1 MVDDHGRVDRNA
13 DAGVAG
19 VPVRRTPRQA
29 RSKEKL
35 ARVLEA
41 ADRLLV
47 AEGAEALTTTRV
59 AAEAGVSVGA
69 LYQYLPDRDAIVD
82 TLADRYLARLETL
95 MDSFVDRASRESWPD
110 PAAVLVDAFAGL
122 YRSEPGLRAL
132 WFGHHLTE
140 RTREADRVH
149 KHAMAIGVHR
159 ILVAQRLLPDD
170 AAAAAMVRRSAW
182 EPRPENTVA
191 NHTVPPLDFRPPP
204 YPGLING
211 PQVFDRISGN
221 FTGTTDEIIQWAAC

>member
-1 MVDDHGRVDRNA
+1 MSSAGDPIDADPEAGRT
-13 DAGVAG
+13 GM
-19 VPVRRTPRQA
+19 PLRRTPRQA
-29 RSKEKL
+29 RSRQKL

-69 LYQYLPDRDAIVD
+69 LYQYLPDRGAIVD

-95 MDSFVDRASRESWPD
+95 MGSFIDRASRETWPD
-110 PAAVLVDAFAGL
+110 PVAVLVDAFADL

-140 RTREADRVH
+140 RTREADRLH
-149 KHAMAIGVHR
+149 KHAMAVGLHR

-170 AAAAAMVRRSAW
+170 AATAAAC
-182 EPRPENTVA
+182 
-191 NHTVPPLDFRPPP
+191 HTAFLAADAVIQEAFRADTEGAAALLEHLKIMLEA
-204 YPGLING
+204 YLARLTATPG
-211 PQVFDRISGN
+211 P
-221 FTGTTDEIIQWAAC
+221 

>member
-1 MVDDHGRVDRNA
+1 
-13 DAGVAG
+13 
-19 VPVRRTPRQA
+19 VPSARDPIDPDPAALPLRRTPRQT
-29 RSKEKL
+29 RSRQKL

-69 LYQYLPDRDAIVD
+69 LYQYLPDRAAIVD
-82 TLADRYLARLETL
+82 TLAEGYLARLETL
-95 MDSFVDRASRESWPD
+95 MDSFLDRASRETWPD
-110 PAAVLVDAFAGL
+110 PVAVLVDAFADL

-149 KHAMAIGVHR
+149 KHVMAVGVHR
-159 ILVAQRLLPDD
+159 ILVAQNLLPDN
-170 AAAAAMVRRSAW
+170 AAAATACHTAFLAADAVIQQAFRTDADGA
-182 EPRPENTVA
+182 A
-191 NHTVPPLDFRPPP
+191 NLLEHLKIMLGSYLKALTAKP
-204 YPGLING
+204 
-211 PQVFDRISGN
+211 
-221 FTGTTDEIIQWAAC
+221 

>member
-1 MVDDHGRVDRNA
+1 MPSARDPIDPDPA
-13 DAGVAG
+13 AL
-19 VPVRRTPRQA
+19 PLRRTPRQT
-29 RSKEKL
+29 RSRQKL

-69 LYQYLPDRDAIVD
+69 LYQYLPDRAAIVD
-82 TLADRYLARLETL
+82 TLAEGYLARLETL
-95 MDSFVDRASRESWPD
+95 MDSFLDRASRETWPD
-110 PAAVLVDAFAGL
+110 PVAVLVDAFANL

-149 KHAMAIGVHR
+149 KHVMAVGVHR
-159 ILVAQRLLPDD
+159 ILVAQKLLPDNP
-170 AAAAAMVRRSAW
+170 AAATACHTAFLAADAVIQQAFRTDADGAADLLEHLKIMLGSYLKALSAK
-182 EPRPENTVA
+182 P
-191 NHTVPPLDFRPPP
+191 
-204 YPGLING
+204 
-211 PQVFDRISGN
+211 
-221 FTGTTDEIIQWAAC
+221 

>member
-1 MVDDHGRVDRNA
+1 VPSARDPIGPGSEA
-13 DAGVAG
+13 DPDPGGGPAGM
-19 VPVRRTPRQA
+19 PLRRTPRQA
-29 RSKEKL
+29 RSRQKL

-95 MDSFVDRASRESWPD
+95 MDSFIDRASRETWPD
-110 PAAVLVDAFAGL
+110 PAAILVDAFAGL

-132 WFGHHLTE
+132 WFGRHLTE
-140 RTREADRVH
+140 RTREADRAH
-149 KHAMAIGVHR
+149 KHAMAVGVHR
-159 ILVAQRLLPDD
+159 ILVAQRLLPDN
-170 AAAAAMVRRSAW
+170 AAAATACQTAFLAADAVIQQAFRADADGAAALLEHLKIMLGSY
-182 EPRPENTVA
+182 
-191 NHTVPPLDFRPPP
+191 LDR
-204 YPGLING
+204 L
-211 PQVFDRISGN
+211 
-221 FTGTTDEIIQWAAC
+221 TGTDA